1 MTLLSDAGKVLG
13 NIRRTCSSVKSRIP
27 LLRQL
32 HLNFISLHYA
42 YIIACA
48 LTCSVIIYPSGGIE
62 YIDAIFLSACAAT
75 QSGLNTVDLN
85 SLFTYQQVILWFIS
99 MVSNPIVMHSFV
111 VFVRLYSF
119 EIRFQHLAR
128 DARTMRR
135 TRSKSRAATGGTD
148 DRGDMDREERGVG
161 NRRIVVLRN
170 NAGEARGEYIA
181 DYPNGLKPD
190 SGPVINGSITDMPK
204 DGGAQGS
211 TQSSTQSSEPKDNA
225 PVENNRQEAGT
236 AMDADNADML
246 NDSTQVGSQSSQSSD
261 NSPGEDEHDEAG
273 TDEAELSDDDT
284 VRGPTKKDDEH
295 HISFLIN
302 QRSDRGALRIPS
314 PREYDRG
321 GGPQALD
328 DDGNNLSRRFTS
340 QSDRQPGQQQSS
352 RPHITIDESN
362 ISRSR
367 ARTTS
372 FPRYNTSRTEDTS
385 NEAHESSNPL
395 ARLRS
400 RKGTLSTIFS
410 AKSRDDE
417 DPMPYLSWQ
426 PTVGR
431 NSAFVD
437 LTEAQRDELGGI
449 EYRAL
454 KTLAVILI
462 GYFLCFHLLGVV
474 CLVPWVMESIRY
486 SAVVDEAGQDRAW
499 WGIFTAGSAFNDV
512 GFTLTPNS
520 MISFQEAIFPLL
532 LMTFLIIIGN
542 TGFPCMLRFIIWI
555 LSKIAP
561 KGGVLWEE
569 LKFLLD
575 HPRRMF
581 TLLFPRSATW
591 WLFAVL
597 VILNGV
603 DLIFFIILDV
613 SGSFCY

>member
-1 MTLLSDAGKVLG
+1 MTFFSDAGKVLG
-13 NIRRTCSSVKSRIP
+13 DVRQTCSSIKSRVP
-27 LLRQL
+27 FLRRL
-32 HLNFISLHYA
+32 HLEFISLHYA

-48 LTCSVIIYPSGGIE
+48 LVSSIIIFPSSGID
-62 YIDAIFLSACAAT
+62 YVDALFLSACAAT
-75 QSGLNTVDLN
+75 QSGLNTVNLN
-85 SLFTYQQVILWFIS
+85 SLFTYQQAFLWFIS
-99 MVSNPIVMHSFV
+99 MVTNPIVMHSFV

-119 EIRFQHLAR
+119 EKRFQHLAR

-135 TRSKSRAATGGTD
+135 TRSRSGTVTGSRSV
-148 DRGDMDREERGVG
+148 GDLDREEMGVG

-170 NAGEARGEYIA
+170 NAGEARGKYIE
-181 DYPNGLKPD
+181 DVVKPNPGMEM
-190 SGPVINGSITDMPK
+190 NGDIAAVQKND
-204 DGGAQGS
+204 S
-211 TQSSTQSSEPKDNA
+211 TQSSSQSSSESRGNAPVQDDVQVNDSTQSSSQSSSVSRDNA
-225 PVENNRQEAGT
+225 PVQDDVQEEE
-236 AMDADNADML
+236 
-246 NDSTQVGSQSSQSSD
+246 
-261 NSPGEDEHDEAG
+261 PE
-273 TDEAELSDDDT
+273 TDEADAADDET
-284 VRGPTKKDDEH
+284 VRGEPTKKDNE
-295 HISFLIN
+295 HISFFIN

-328 DDGNNLSRRFTS
+328 DDSNDLSRKPTS
-340 QSDRQPGQQQSS
+340 QSERPQTGANPDSTLSPGPQQSS
-352 RPHITIDESN
+352 GPHITIDEPN
-362 ISRSR
+362 FSRSR
-367 ARTTS
+367 ARASS
-372 FPRYNTSRTEDTS
+372 FPRFSSSRTEDT
-385 NEAHESSNPL
+385 NNDAQESSLNPL

-400 RKGTLSTIFS
+400 RKGTLSTLFS
-410 AKSRDDE
+410 AKSREDE

-462 GYFLCFHLLGVV
+462 GYFVCFHLLGLI
-474 CLVPWVMESIRY
+474 CLIPWIMKSGRY
-486 SAVVDEAGQDRAW
+486 GPVVDEAGQGRTW

-532 LMTFLIIIGN
+532 LMSFLIIIGN
-542 TGFPCMLRFIIWI
+542 TGFPCMLRFIIWVMSI
-555 LSKIAP
+555 LAP

-597 VILNGV
+597 IILNGL
-603 DLIFFIILDV
+603 DLILFIVLDV
-613 SGSFCY
+613 SGFLLQLWWT

>member
-1 MTLLSDAGKVLG
+1 M
-13 NIRRTCSSVKSRIP
+13 I
-27 LLRQL
+27 
-32 HLNFISLHYA
+32 
-42 YIIACA
+42 
-48 LTCSVIIYPSGGIE
+48 
-62 YIDAIFLSACAAT
+62 
-75 QSGLNTVDLN
+75 
-85 SLFTYQQVILWFIS
+85 
-99 MVSNPIVMHSFV
+99 SNPIVMHSFV

-135 TRSKSRAATGGTD
+135 TRSRSATVTGGRD
-148 DRGDMDREERGVG
+148 DGRGMDREERGVG

-170 NAGEARGEYIA
+170 NAGEARGEYVEDFPTIM
-181 DYPNGLKPD
+181 KPD
-190 SGPVINGSITDMPK
+190 PDTAMKGDVTDTPK
-204 DGGAQGS
+204 DES
-211 TQSSTQSSEPKDNA
+211 VQSSTQSSETRDNAPMQDKKEVAETDTDADIADVPNDSAQSSSQSSESRDNA
-225 PVENNRQEAGT
+225 PVQDEQEETGT
-236 AMDADNADML
+236 
-246 NDSTQVGSQSSQSSD
+246 G
-261 NSPGEDEHDEAG
+261 
-273 TDEAELSDDDT
+273 EAEVSDDDT
-284 VRGPTKKDDEH
+284 VRGPTKKDNEH

-302 QRSDRGALRIPS
+302 QRSDRGALRIPG

-328 DDGNNLSRRFTS
+328 DDGNNLSRRFTA
-340 QSDRQPGQQQSS
+340 QSERPQTRANRESTVSPGPQQSS
-352 RPHITIDESN
+352 GPHITIDEPN

-372 FPRYNTSRTEDTS
+372 FPTYNTSRTDTS
-385 NEAHESSNPL
+385 NEAQESSNPL
-395 ARLRS
+395 SRLRS
-400 RKGTLSTIFS
+400 RKGTLSTLFS

-474 CLVPWVMESIRY
+474 CLVPWIMESARY
-486 SAVVDEAGQDRAW
+486 SAVVNKAGQDRGW

-532 LMTFLIIIGN
+532 LMTFLIVIGN
-542 TGFPCMLRFIIWI
+542 TGFPCMLRFIIWV

-613 SGSFCY
+613 SSFKCLKR